1 MDSRADRAIIVRLVR
16 GMLNGILLGRGRLGR
31 RYAGDG
37 GAACELFE
45 MDVSERKDKLQ
56 RHRCKREPT
65 PAPLSGPSPTHWQN
79 ASTPAWDSLQ
89 RSRSRA
95 NTFRSKTLL
104 ASINWL
110 DCCPNVTGRCRPTCA
125 VSSTFCQRTTPFA
138 ISFATYQRSPR
149 RPANVRDGVKTGKV
163 SSQAMLQVASPR
175 ADLGGQFTR
184 RASGSGG
191 RSSGCRRSAERV
203 SSSTRAIVASTLRQ
217 NPSNICSILFVNSA
231 FETCPNCTTSRF
243 SASICSSRAPN
254 SCQRL
259 PAAIARDW
267 LKDCLRASVDERDGS
282 NIEPLNNSRTAKGE
296 TATRGDMGLSVP

>member
-138 ISFATYQRSPR
+138 ISFATYQRGPR
-149 RPANVRDGVKTGKV
+149 RAGEC
-163 SSQAMLQVASPR
+163 PR
-175 ADLGGQFTR
+175 WVCAVTR
-184 RASGSGG
+184 R
-191 RSSGCRRSAERV
+191 CFPQWVQVPRRTLQPEA
-203 SSSTRAIVASTLRQ
+203 TRAAMEVT
-217 NPSNICSILFVNSA
+217 
-231 FETCPNCTTSRF
+231 
-243 SASICSSRAPN
+243 
-254 SCQRL
+254 
-259 PAAIARDW
+259 
-267 LKDCLRASVDERDGS
+267 K
-282 NIEPLNNSRTAKGE
+282 
-296 TATRGDMGLSVP
+296 